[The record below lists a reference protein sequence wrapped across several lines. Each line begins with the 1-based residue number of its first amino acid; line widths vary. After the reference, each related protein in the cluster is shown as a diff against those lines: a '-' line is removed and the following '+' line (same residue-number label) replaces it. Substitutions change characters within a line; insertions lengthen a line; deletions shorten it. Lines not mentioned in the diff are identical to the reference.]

1 MKEESDLIRQ
11 TLYGKYEH
19 AIFPYYVWQELFTLF
34 DLSSEAPTRKVK
46 IRDSLEMVDFN
57 TKIEQLN
64 IKKQKLIDVIG
75 VNKF

>member
-1 MKEESDLIRQ
+1 MTLDRYEKAVLERQLLMKEESDLIRQ

-57 TKIEQLN
+57 TKIE
-64 IKKQKLIDVIG
+64 
-75 VNKF
+75 